1 MIAYLLGRP
10 AAAPDPDALDV
21 AEWRLLAA
29 NPARA
34 EVLRALLDDLP
45 ADMACDIV
53 VRKITPKTPEE
64 FRERLF
70 DHDRL
75 PDAVRQF
82 QKEQDAKRQRQRAR

>member
-1 MIAYLLGRP
+1 M
-10 AAAPDPDALDV
+10 
-21 AEWRLLAA
+21 
-29 NPARA
+29 
-34 EVLRALLDDLP
+34 LDDLP

-53 VRKITPKTPEE
+53 VGRIVPKTPEE

-82 QKEQDAKRQRQRAR
+82 PQEQATKRQRQRAR